1 MQQLLVWCRP
11 TAVSCALLT
20 YVPLVNAFL
29 QEAGE
34 TDLELWFGAEVQP
47 ELLPS
52 YGILGNHL
60 IFLSV
65 SILIERLEIQIPIL
79 QWWLESCGIQYMEM
93 GYNF

>member
-1 MQQLLVWCRP
+1 MKW
-11 TAVSCALLT
+11 
-20 YVPLVNAFL
+20 
-29 QEAGE
+29 
-34 TDLELWFGAEVQP
+34 DLELWFGAEVQP

-79 QWWLESCGIQYMEM
+79 QRWSYGIQYMEM